1 MTRSLFL
8 TLVFLVGCSKP
19 DVWIAFV
26 YPDIDNMPGPESSHL
41 YIIGQFETFEACQS
55 SAIGQVR
62 INQSSTG
69 KVGTYVCGLNC
80 ERKPEFTNMLVC
92 KEKRK

>member
-8 TLVFLVGCSKP
+8 ALVLLVGCSKP
-19 DVWIAFV
+19 DVWFAFV
-26 YPDIDNMPGPESSHL
+26 YPDIENMPGPESSHL
-41 YIIGQFETFEACQS
+41 YITGQFETFEACQS

-69 KVGTYVCGLNC
+69 KTGAFGCGLNC
-80 ERKPEFTNMLVC
+80 DRKPEFANMLVC
-92 KEKRK
+92 KEMRK